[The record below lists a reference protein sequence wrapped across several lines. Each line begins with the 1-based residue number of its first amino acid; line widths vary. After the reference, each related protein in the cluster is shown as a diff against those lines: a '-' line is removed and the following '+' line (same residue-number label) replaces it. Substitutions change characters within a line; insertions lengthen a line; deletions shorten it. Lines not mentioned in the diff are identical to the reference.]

1 MCQIIAIFKEFFIY
15 TIQIDLASTNVE
27 QLAQPFVKS
36 NRTVYMDRY
45 FASYSTVEY
54 FLEHGLTAIG
64 TLFAHRRYVLLRAKE
79 KQQCSSVDFM
89 QHKVESRQPA
99 R

>member
-1 MCQIIAIFKEFFIY
+1 MKNIFLFYWRILVY

-64 TLFAHRRYVLLRAKE
+64 TLFAHRRYVLACVRKAARRDFYSTLR
-79 KQQCSSVDFM
+79 
-89 QHKVESRQPA
+89 
-99 R
+99 